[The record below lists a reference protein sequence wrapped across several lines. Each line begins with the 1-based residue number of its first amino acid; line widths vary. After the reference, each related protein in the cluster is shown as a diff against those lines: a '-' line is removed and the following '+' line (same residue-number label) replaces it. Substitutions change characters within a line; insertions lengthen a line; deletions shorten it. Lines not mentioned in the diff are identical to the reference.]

1 MGQQICLNKYEI
13 YVVMDISFSYVKHI
27 FHYFTSFTIIIIF
40 FTYLTGINV
49 ISTRFT
55 NIFNNVSCIISTA
68 CITIF
73 VWSLCI
79 SVAFFGLI
87 ISILFVG
94 NRRKDLTF
102 YIFISDI
109 IWQSD
114 INWLPEMI
122 MISGHEGFLFSF
134 FLPYCKVKCKKQD

>member
-1 MGQQICLNKYEI
+1 
-13 YVVMDISFSYVKHI
+13 MDISFSYVKHI

-49 ISTRFT
+49 ISNRFT
-55 NIFNNVSCIISTA
+55 NIFNIVSCTISTA
-68 CITIF
+68 SVKFF

-122 MISGHEGFLFSF
+122 MISGHEGFFI
-134 FLPYCKVKCKKQD
+134 FLLLTVLQSKMQKARLII